1 MILSPRVVTLSQ
13 NTRGLPTE
21 MAQSRMELMSDADYA
36 PWLMDALKLIEEE
49 KVKKLAVVGI
59 TAKGEVMTGYY
70 HMEMSDKALVSAHMQ
85 ADAVLDSV
93 CSNGELIQRRWAEQ
107 EEDADEI

>member
-1 MILSPRVVTLSQ
+1 MNV
-13 NTRGLPTE
+13 
-21 MAQSRMELMSDADYA
+21 LMSDAEYA

-49 KVKKLAVVGI
+49 KFEKLAVVGI

-70 HMEMSDKALVSAHMQ
+70 NMEMSNKALVSAHMQ

-93 CSNGELIQRRWAEQ
+93 CSNGELIQRCWAEW
-107 EEDADEI
+107 ENDGGDEP

>member
-1 MILSPRVVTLSQ
+1 MNV
-13 NTRGLPTE
+13 
-21 MAQSRMELMSDADYA
+21 LMSNADYA

-49 KVKKLAVVGI
+49 KVK
-59 TAKGEVMTGYY
+59 
-70 HMEMSDKALVSAHMQ
+70 EMSDKALVSAHMQ

-107 EEDADEI
+107 EEEGEDADEI

>member
-1 MILSPRVVTLSQ
+1 MNV
-13 NTRGLPTE
+13 
-21 MAQSRMELMSDADYA
+21 LMSDAEYA

-49 KVKKLAVVGI
+49 KVEKLAVVGI

-93 CSNGELIQRRWAEQ
+93 CSNGELIHRRWAEQ
-107 EEDADEI
+107 EEKGEDVDEI

>member
-1 MILSPRVVTLSQ
+1 MNV
-13 NTRGLPTE
+13 
-21 MAQSRMELMSDADYA
+21 LMSNADYA
-36 PWLMDALKLIEEE
+36 PWLMDALKRIEEE

-107 EEDADEI
+107 EEEGEDADEI